1 MFLTSDC
8 ALTALWGPGGHV
20 FKEYIQR
27 MAFRDNGAWKACY
40 VQKQMEEL
48 GIVTRVTV
56 WTKEELALTDEIH
69 RKVTTQEKEAAC
81 MGWQSRW
88 AQCTT
93 PGSALCRFWY
103 QARVPAKCIQA
114 LAVLSFSHSGVKR
127 RCEMIPFETVLAGL
141 RLEVLR
147 FPRQQRREHY
157 LDS

>member
-1 MFLTSDC
+1 
-8 ALTALWGPGGHV
+8 
-20 FKEYIQR
+20 
-27 MAFRDNGAWKACY
+27 
-40 VQKQMEEL
+40 MEEL

-81 MGWQSRW
+81 MGWQSCW
-88 AQCTT
+88 AQCTP